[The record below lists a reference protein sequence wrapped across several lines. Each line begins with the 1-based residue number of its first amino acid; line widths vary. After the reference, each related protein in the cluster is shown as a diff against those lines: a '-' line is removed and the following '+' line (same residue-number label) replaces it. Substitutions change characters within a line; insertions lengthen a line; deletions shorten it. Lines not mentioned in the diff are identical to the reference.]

1 MAKSKA
7 KTFEEQL
14 GRLEETVRRLEQED
28 LSLDEM
34 LRLYA
39 EGVELVR
46 SCRERLD
53 EAAARLTPASEPA
66 EPAEEEQP

>member
-1 MAKSKA
+1 MARSKA

-14 GRLEETVRRLEQED
+14 GRLEETVRRLEQEE

-34 LRLYA
+34 LKLYA

-53 EAAARLTPASEPA
+53 QAAAALAPTEPK
-66 EPAEEEQP
+66 EEEQP

>member
-1 MAKSKA
+1 MARSKA

-14 GRLEETVRRLEQED
+14 SALELTVQRLEQEE

-34 LRLYA
+34 LKLYA

-46 SCRERLD
+46 SCRQRLD
-53 EAAARLTPASEPA
+53 QAASALAPA